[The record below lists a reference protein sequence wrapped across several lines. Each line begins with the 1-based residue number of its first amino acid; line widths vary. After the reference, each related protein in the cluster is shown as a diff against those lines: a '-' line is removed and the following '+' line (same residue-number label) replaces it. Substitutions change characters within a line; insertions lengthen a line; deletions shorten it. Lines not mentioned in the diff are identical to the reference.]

1 MPAARE
7 IAASLRGIARLTAKN
22 AEMLGIVDER
32 QKVMRDDMAELKDH
46 QKEANGRLAV
56 VVREQHQMDGAL
68 AMVKWM
74 VATTLGGIGAGA
86 ALAGIILAV
95 GSSRQPP

>member
-1 MPAARE
+1 MPDTSE
-7 IAASLRGIARLTAKN
+7 IAASLQRIERLTAKN

-32 QKVMRDDMAELKDH
+32 QKVMRDDMADLKDH
-46 QKEANGRLAV
+46 QKEANGRLAD

-74 VATTLGGIGAGA
+74 VATTLAGIGAGA
-86 ALAGIILAV
+86 AMAGIILAV
-95 GSSRQPP
+95 VSSR